1 MDGDRCFQYA
11 STAALN
17 YGKIKNHP
25 EKTKNIGLFIDQYNW
40 DEINLPSDQK
50 D

>member
-1 MDGDRCFQYA
+1 MNDDRCFQYA

-25 EKTKNIGLFIDQYNW
+25 EKTKNIGPFIYQYNW